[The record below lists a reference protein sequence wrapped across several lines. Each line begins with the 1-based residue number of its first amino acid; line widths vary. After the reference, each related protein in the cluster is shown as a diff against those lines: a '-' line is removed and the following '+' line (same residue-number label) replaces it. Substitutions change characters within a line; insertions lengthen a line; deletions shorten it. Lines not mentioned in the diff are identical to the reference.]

1 MAKRHIDDGP
11 VALTDANRL
20 YLYKLLGE
28 ALGIG
33 RQTFLPRALEALATE
48 GITPE
53 NLGHPDAQAL
63 FSTLSDFC
71 QLTAFKG
78 GRFYVTITRRED
90 WDQALAA
97 TEAPRQGS
105 AGKGGK
111 PWKRKKGAL
120 KPSRPKTRQVEAKK
134 EPEPE
139 VGPEQPKDTAEV
151 NAPEVEDTAE
161 AQAEKAE
168 PVAAETGE
176 EARAEG
182 QPAAPSDTGEADQTP
197 RPARAAEP
205 AKPEAQLEPS
215 SPAPASSGIPSILEQ
230 IAAQTRA
237 PQAASEPEANSA
249 ATEPVATHTAAPVP
263 PSSPAPAPQDVAAL
277 QPVAIP
283 TPAGSTPATA
293 AAPAPK
299 PIATPTATSVA
310 PVAAPKAV
318 TSSPHADLPRSF
330 SDDVSIKPAL
340 LGLLT
345 SILPFDADL
354 MAVLDED
361 WRVARATG
369 MTTGSRNLVT
379 FPLRY
384 LQEDGSEPVRVTIR
398 RTARP
403 GDARRW
409 HLTLVDGDDG
419 TGQAHE
425 AAGIEGLPEAE
436 GGYWRDLS
444 PRPAAGTERA
454 DPIRDLA
461 QLMEIGTWDQALGT
475 LAKAAAP
482 ERWNYPGEGVGK
494 ARRYGILREYLS
506 ATLARVRAQGRL
518 ATSADGSLA
527 AFDTGLMTPMD
538 EELYAILSPTGTD
551 IPWHLDGFATAG
563 AGELGSRLVASLS
576 ELPARA
582 TYLASVD
589 DVALRDGALTVADYR
604 SLLGDGLA
612 RLPQGFLS
620 AQLDGTDAA
629 RELDGLSRA
638 TTPQGCRDALRR
650 LSRTITGEPGRFRRI
665 CRAIDDAI
673 DLAQRRARQSYRLV
687 APAFDAARDR
697 MVLLLPLALV
707 DDARTD
713 CALVLELMPSGAYQA
728 ACVTTLAR
736 AFAAARVVS
745 REMPGWLSPEDVLA

>member
-33 RQTFLPRALEALATE
+33 RQTFLPRALEALAAE

-105 AGKGGK
+105 AAKGGK

-120 KPSRPKTRQVEAKK
+120 KPSRPKTRQVETKK
-134 EPEPE
+134 EPDPE
-139 VGPEQPKDTAEV
+139 VGPKQPKDTAEV

-230 IAAQTRA
+230 IAA
-237 PQAASEPEANSA
+237 
-249 ATEPVATHTAAPVP
+249 
-263 PSSPAPAPQDVAAL
+263 
-277 QPVAIP
+277 
-283 TPAGSTPATA
+283 
-293 AAPAPK
+293 
-299 PIATPTATSVA
+299 TSVA

-369 MTTGSRNLVT
+369 TTAGSRNLVT

-436 GGYWRDLS
+436 GGYWCDLS
-444 PRPAAGTERA
+444 PRPAAGTERP

-461 QLMEIGTWDQALGT
+461 QLMEIGTWNQALGT
-475 LAKAAAP
+475 LATAAAP

-494 ARRYGILREYLS
+494 ASRYGILREYLS
-506 ATLARVRAQGRL
+506 ATLARARAEGRL

-538 EELYAILSPTGTD
+538 EELYAVLSPTGTD

-629 RELDGLSRA
+629 HELDGLSRA
-638 TTPQGCRDALRR
+638 TTPQGRRDALRR
-650 LSRTITGEPGRFRRI
+650 LSRAITGEPGRYRRI

-687 APAFDAARDR
+687 APAYDAARDR

-728 ACVTTLAR
+728 ARVTTLAH
-736 AFAAARVVS
+736 AYAAARVVS
-745 REMPGWLSPEDVLA
+745 KEMPGWLSPEDVLA

>member
-33 RQTFLPRALEALATE
+33 RQTFLPRALEALAAE

-78 GRFYVTITRRED
+78 GRFYVTVTRRED
-90 WDQALAA
+90 WDQVLAVA
-97 TEAPRQGS
+97 EAPRQGG

-120 KPSRPKTRQVEAKK
+120 KPSRPKTRQVETER

-139 VGPEQPKDTAEV
+139 VGPEQPKDTADV
-151 NAPEVEDTAE
+151 NALEVGGAAE
-161 AQAEKAE
+161 AQTEKAE

-176 EARAEG
+176 EAQAEG
-182 QPAAPSDTGEADQTP
+182 QTAAPSDAGEADQTSE
-197 RPARAAEP
+197 PAQAAEP
-205 AKPEAQLEPS
+205 AKPEAQPEPS

-230 IAAQTRA
+230 IA
-237 PQAASEPEANSA
+237 
-249 ATEPVATHTAAPVP
+249 
-263 PSSPAPAPQDVAAL
+263 
-277 QPVAIP
+277 
-283 TPAGSTPATA
+283 
-293 AAPAPK
+293 
-299 PIATPTATSVA
+299 ATSVA

-369 MTTGSRNLVT
+369 TTAGSRNLVT

-436 GGYWRDLS
+436 GGYWCDLS
-444 PRPAAGTERA
+444 PRPAAGTERP

-475 LAKAAAP
+475 LATAAAP

-494 ARRYGILREYLS
+494 ASRYGILREYLS
-506 ATLARVRAQGRL
+506 ATLARARAEGRL

-538 EELYAILSPTGTD
+538 EELYAVLSPTGTD

-638 TTPQGCRDALRR
+638 TTPQGRRDALRR
-650 LSRTITGEPGRFRRI
+650 LSHAITGEPGRYRRI

-687 APAFDAARDR
+687 APAYDAARDR

>member
-11 VALTDANRL
+11 VALTNANRL

-33 RQTFLPRALEALATE
+33 RQTFLPRALEALAAE

-63 FSTLSDFC
+63 FSALSDFC

-78 GRFYVTITRRED
+78 GRFYVTVTRRED
-90 WDQALAA
+90 WDQVLAVA
-97 TEAPRQGS
+97 EAPRQGG

-120 KPSRPKTRQVEAKK
+120 KPSRPKTRQVETER

-139 VGPEQPKDTAEV
+139 VGPEQPKDTADV
-151 NAPEVEDTAE
+151 NALEVGGAAE
-161 AQAEKAE
+161 AQTEKAE

-182 QPAAPSDTGEADQTP
+182 QTAAPSDAGDTDQTP
-197 RPARAAEP
+197 RPARAAEH

-230 IAAQTRA
+230 IA
-237 PQAASEPEANSA
+237 
-249 ATEPVATHTAAPVP
+249 
-263 PSSPAPAPQDVAAL
+263 
-277 QPVAIP
+277 
-283 TPAGSTPATA
+283 
-293 AAPAPK
+293 
-299 PIATPTATSVA
+299 ATSVA

-369 MTTGSRNLVT
+369 TTAGSRNLVT

-436 GGYWRDLS
+436 GGYWCDLS
-444 PRPAAGTERA
+444 PRPAAGTERP

-475 LAKAAAP
+475 LATAAAP

-494 ARRYGILREYLS
+494 ASRYGILREYLS
-506 ATLARVRAQGRL
+506 ATLARVRAEDRL
-518 ATSADGSLA
+518 ATSADTSLA

-538 EELYAILSPTGTD
+538 EELYAVLSPTGTD

-629 RELDGLSRA
+629 HELDGLSRA
-638 TTPQGCRDALRR
+638 TTPQGRRDALRR
-650 LSRTITGEPGRFRRI
+650 LSHAITGEPGRYRRI

-687 APAFDAARDR
+687 APAYDAARDR

-728 ACVTTLAR
+728 ARVTTLAH
-736 AFAAARVVS
+736 AYAAARVVS

>member
-33 RQTFLPRALEALATE
+33 RQTFLPRALEALAAE

-78 GRFYVTITRRED
+78 GRFYVTVTRRED

-97 TEAPRQGS
+97 TEALRQGS

-230 IAAQTRA
+230 IAA
-237 PQAASEPEANSA
+237 
-249 ATEPVATHTAAPVP
+249 
-263 PSSPAPAPQDVAAL
+263 
-277 QPVAIP
+277 
-283 TPAGSTPATA
+283 
-293 AAPAPK
+293 
-299 PIATPTATSVA
+299 TSVA

-369 MTTGSRNLVT
+369 TTAGSRNLVT

-444 PRPAAGTERA
+444 PRPAAGTERP

-461 QLMEIGTWDQALGT
+461 QLMEIGTWNQALGT
-475 LAKAAAP
+475 LATAAAP

-494 ARRYGILREYLS
+494 ASRYGILREYLS
-506 ATLARVRAQGRL
+506 ATLARARAEGRL

-538 EELYAILSPTGTD
+538 EELYAVLSPTGTD

-629 RELDGLSRA
+629 HELDGLSRA
-638 TTPQGCRDALRR
+638 TTPQGRRDALRR
-650 LSRTITGEPGRFRRI
+650 LSRAITGEPGRYRRI

-687 APAFDAARDR
+687 APAYDAARDR

-728 ACVTTLAR
+728 ARVTTLAH
-736 AFAAARVVS
+736 AYAAARVVS

>member
-33 RQTFLPRALEALATE
+33 RQTFLPRALEALAAE

-139 VGPEQPKDTAEV
+139 VGPKQPKDTAEV

-182 QPAAPSDTGEADQTP
+182 QPAAPSDTGDTDQTP

-299 PIATPTATSVA
+299 PIATPAATSVA

-369 MTTGSRNLVT
+369 TTAGSRNLVT

-444 PRPAAGTERA
+444 PRPAAGTERP

-475 LAKAAAP
+475 LATAAAP

-518 ATSADGSLA
+518 ATSADTSLA

>member
-33 RQTFLPRALEALATE
+33 RQTFLPRALEALAAE

-78 GRFYVTITRRED
+78 GRFYVTVTRRED
-90 WDQALAA
+90 WDQVLAVA
-97 TEAPRQGS
+97 EAPRQGG

-120 KPSRPKTRQVEAKK
+120 KPSRPKTRQVETER

-139 VGPEQPKDTAEV
+139 VGPEQPKDTADV
-151 NAPEVEDTAE
+151 NALEVGGAAE
-161 AQAEKAE
+161 AQTEKAE

-182 QPAAPSDTGEADQTP
+182 QPAAPSDAGEADQTSE
-197 RPARAAEP
+197 PAQAAEP
-205 AKPEAQLEPS
+205 AKPEAQPEPS

-230 IAAQTRA
+230 IA
-237 PQAASEPEANSA
+237 
-249 ATEPVATHTAAPVP
+249 
-263 PSSPAPAPQDVAAL
+263 
-277 QPVAIP
+277 
-283 TPAGSTPATA
+283 
-293 AAPAPK
+293 
-299 PIATPTATSVA
+299 ATSVA

-369 MTTGSRNLVT
+369 TTAGSRNLVT

-436 GGYWRDLS
+436 GGYWCDLS
-444 PRPAAGTERA
+444 PRPAAGTERP

-461 QLMEIGTWDQALGT
+461 QLMEIGTWNQALGT
-475 LAKAAAP
+475 LATAAAP

-494 ARRYGILREYLS
+494 ASRYGILREYLS
-506 ATLARVRAQGRL
+506 ATLARARAEGRL

-538 EELYAILSPTGTD
+538 EELYAVLSPTGTD

-629 RELDGLSRA
+629 HELDGLSRA
-638 TTPQGCRDALRR
+638 TTPQGRRDALRR
-650 LSRTITGEPGRFRRI
+650 LSRAITGEPGRYRRI

-687 APAFDAARDR
+687 APAYDAARDR

-728 ACVTTLAR
+728 ARVTTLAH
-736 AFAAARVVS
+736 AYAAARVVS

>member
-33 RQTFLPRALEALATE
+33 RQTFLPRALEALAAE

-78 GRFYVTITRRED
+78 GRFYVTVTRRED
-90 WDQALAA
+90 WDQVLAVA
-97 TEAPRQGS
+97 EAPRQGG

-111 PWKRKKGAL
+111 PWKRKKGTL
-120 KPSRPKTRQVEAKK
+120 KPSRPKTRQVETER

-139 VGPEQPKDTAEV
+139 VGPEQPKDTADV
-151 NAPEVEDTAE
+151 NALEVGGAAE
-161 AQAEKAE
+161 AQTEKAE

-176 EARAEG
+176 EAQAEG
-182 QPAAPSDTGEADQTP
+182 QTAAPSDAGEADQTSE
-197 RPARAAEP
+197 PAQAAEP
-205 AKPEAQLEPS
+205 AKPEAQPEPS

-230 IAAQTRA
+230 IA
-237 PQAASEPEANSA
+237 
-249 ATEPVATHTAAPVP
+249 
-263 PSSPAPAPQDVAAL
+263 
-277 QPVAIP
+277 
-283 TPAGSTPATA
+283 
-293 AAPAPK
+293 
-299 PIATPTATSVA
+299 ATSVA

-369 MTTGSRNLVT
+369 TTAGSRNLVT

-436 GGYWRDLS
+436 GGYWCDLS
-444 PRPAAGTERA
+444 PRPAAGTERP

-461 QLMEIGTWDQALGT
+461 QLMEIGTWNQALGT
-475 LAKAAAP
+475 LATAAAP

-494 ARRYGILREYLS
+494 ASRYGILREYLS
-506 ATLARVRAQGRL
+506 ATLARARAEGRL

-538 EELYAILSPTGTD
+538 EELYAVLSPTGTD

-629 RELDGLSRA
+629 HELDGLSRA
-638 TTPQGCRDALRR
+638 TTPQGRRDALRR
-650 LSRTITGEPGRFRRI
+650 LSRAITGEPGRYRRI

-687 APAFDAARDR
+687 APAYDAARDR

-728 ACVTTLAR
+728 ARVTTLAH
-736 AFAAARVVS
+736 AYAAARVVS

>member
-33 RQTFLPRALEALATE
+33 RQTFLPRALEALAAE

-139 VGPEQPKDTAEV
+139 VGPKQPKDTAEV

-182 QPAAPSDTGEADQTP
+182 QPAAPSDAGEADQTSE
-197 RPARAAEP
+197 PAQA
-205 AKPEAQLEPS
+205 AKPEAQPEPS

-230 IAAQTRA
+230 IA
-237 PQAASEPEANSA
+237 
-249 ATEPVATHTAAPVP
+249 
-263 PSSPAPAPQDVAAL
+263 
-277 QPVAIP
+277 
-283 TPAGSTPATA
+283 
-293 AAPAPK
+293 
-299 PIATPTATSVA
+299 ATSVA

-369 MTTGSRNLVT
+369 TTAGSRNLVT

-436 GGYWRDLS
+436 GGYWCDLS
-444 PRPAAGTERA
+444 PRPAAGTERP

-461 QLMEIGTWDQALGT
+461 QLMEIGTWNQALGT
-475 LAKAAAP
+475 LATAAAP

-494 ARRYGILREYLS
+494 ASRYGILREYLS
-506 ATLARVRAQGRL
+506 ATLARARAEGRL

-538 EELYAILSPTGTD
+538 EELYAVLSPTGTD

-629 RELDGLSRA
+629 HELDGLSRA
-638 TTPQGCRDALRR
+638 TTPQGRRDALRR
-650 LSRTITGEPGRFRRI
+650 LSRAITGEPGRYRRI

-687 APAFDAARDR
+687 APAYDAARDR

-728 ACVTTLAR
+728 ARVTTLAH
-736 AFAAARVVS
+736 AYAAARVVS

>member
-11 VALTDANRL
+11 VALTNANRL

-33 RQTFLPRALEALATE
+33 RQTFLPRALEALAAE

-120 KPSRPKTRQVEAKK
+120 KPSRPKTRQVETER

-139 VGPEQPKDTAEV
+139 VGPEQPKDTADV
-151 NAPEVEDTAE
+151 NALEVGGAAE
-161 AQAEKAE
+161 AQTEKAE

-182 QPAAPSDTGEADQTP
+182 QTAAPSDAGDTDQTP
-197 RPARAAEP
+197 EPAQA
-205 AKPEAQLEPS
+205 AKPEAQPEPS

-230 IAAQTRA
+230 IAAQTRV

-249 ATEPVATHTAAPVP
+249 ATEPVVTHTGAPVP
-263 PSSPAPAPQDVAAL
+263 PPSPSPAPEPRDVAAL
-277 QPVAIP
+277 QPVA
-283 TPAGSTPATA
+283 TPAPAASTPATA

-299 PIATPTATSVA
+299 PIASPGAAAVA
-310 PVAAPKAV
+310 PVTAPKAV
-318 TSSPHADLPRSF
+318 TSSPHVDLPRSF

-369 MTTGSRNLVT
+369 TTAGSRNLVT

-436 GGYWRDLS
+436 GGYWCDLS
-444 PRPAAGTERA
+444 PRPAAGTERP

-475 LAKAAAP
+475 LATAAAP

-494 ARRYGILREYLS
+494 ASRYGILREYLS
-506 ATLARVRAQGRL
+506 ATLARVRAEDRL
-518 ATSADGSLA
+518 ATSADTSLA

-538 EELYAILSPTGTD
+538 EELYAVLSPTGTD

-629 RELDGLSRA
+629 HELDGLSRA
-638 TTPQGCRDALRR
+638 TTPQGRRDALRR
-650 LSRTITGEPGRFRRI
+650 LSRAITGEPGRYRRI

-687 APAFDAARDR
+687 APAYDAARDR

-728 ACVTTLAR
+728 ARVTTLAH
-736 AFAAARVVS
+736 AYAAARVVS
-745 REMPGWLSPEDVLA
+745 GEMPGWLSPEDVLA

>member
-33 RQTFLPRALEALATE
+33 RQTFLPRALEALAAE

-120 KPSRPKTRQVEAKK
+120 KPSRPKTRQVETKK
-134 EPEPE
+134 EPDPE
-139 VGPEQPKDTAEV
+139 VGPKQPKDTAEV

-182 QPAAPSDTGEADQTP
+182 QPAAPSDAGEADQTSE
-197 RPARAAEP
+197 PAQAAEP

-230 IAAQTRA
+230 IA
-237 PQAASEPEANSA
+237 
-249 ATEPVATHTAAPVP
+249 
-263 PSSPAPAPQDVAAL
+263 
-277 QPVAIP
+277 
-283 TPAGSTPATA
+283 
-293 AAPAPK
+293 
-299 PIATPTATSVA
+299 ATSVA

-369 MTTGSRNLVT
+369 TTAGSRNLVT

-475 LAKAAAP
+475 LATAAAP

-494 ARRYGILREYLS
+494 ASRYGILREYLS
-506 ATLARVRAQGRL
+506 ATLARVRAEDRL
-518 ATSADGSLA
+518 ATSADTSLA

-538 EELYAILSPTGTD
+538 EELYAVLSPTGTD

-629 RELDGLSRA
+629 HELDGLSRA
-638 TTPQGCRDALRR
+638 TTPQGRRDALRR
-650 LSRTITGEPGRFRRI
+650 LSRAITGEPGRYRRI

-687 APAFDAARDR
+687 APAYDAARDR

-728 ACVTTLAR
+728 ARVTTLAH
-736 AFAAARVVS
+736 AYAAARVVS

>member
-33 RQTFLPRALEALATE
+33 RQTFLPRALEALAAE

-78 GRFYVTITRRED
+78 GRFYVTVTRRED

-134 EPEPE
+134 EPDPE
-139 VGPEQPKDTAEV
+139 VGPKQPKDTAEV

-182 QPAAPSDTGEADQTP
+182 QPAAPSDAGEADQTSE
-197 RPARAAEP
+197 PAQAAEP
-205 AKPEAQLEPS
+205 AKPEAQPEPS

-230 IAAQTRA
+230 IA
-237 PQAASEPEANSA
+237 
-249 ATEPVATHTAAPVP
+249 
-263 PSSPAPAPQDVAAL
+263 
-277 QPVAIP
+277 
-283 TPAGSTPATA
+283 
-293 AAPAPK
+293 
-299 PIATPTATSVA
+299 ATSVA

-369 MTTGSRNLVT
+369 TTAGSRNLVT

-436 GGYWRDLS
+436 GGYWCDLS
-444 PRPAAGTERA
+444 PRPAAGTERP

-461 QLMEIGTWDQALGT
+461 QLMEIGTWNQALGA
-475 LAKAAAP
+475 LATAAAP

-494 ARRYGILREYLS
+494 ASRYGILREYLS
-506 ATLARVRAQGRL
+506 ATLARARAEGRL

-538 EELYAILSPTGTD
+538 EELYAVLSPTGTD

-629 RELDGLSRA
+629 HELDGLSRA
-638 TTPQGCRDALRR
+638 TTPQGRRDALRR
-650 LSRTITGEPGRFRRI
+650 LSRAITGEPGRYRRI

-687 APAFDAARDR
+687 APAYDAARDR

-728 ACVTTLAR
+728 ARVTTLAH
-736 AFAAARVVS
+736 AYAAARVVS

>member
-33 RQTFLPRALEALATE
+33 RQTFLPRALEALAAE

-139 VGPEQPKDTAEV
+139 VGPKQPKDTAEV

-299 PIATPTATSVA
+299 PIATPAATSVT

-369 MTTGSRNLVT
+369 TTAGSRNLVT

-444 PRPAAGTERA
+444 PRPAAGTERP

-475 LAKAAAP
+475 LATAAAP

>member
-33 RQTFLPRALEALATE
+33 RQTFLPRALEALAAE

-78 GRFYVTITRRED
+78 GRFYVTVTRRED
-90 WDQALAA
+90 WDQVLAA

-139 VGPEQPKDTAEV
+139 VGPEQPKDTADV
-151 NAPEVEDTAE
+151 NALEVGGAAE
-161 AQAEKAE
+161 AQTEKAE

-182 QPAAPSDTGEADQTP
+182 QPAAPSDAGEADQTSE
-197 RPARAAEP
+197 PAQA
-205 AKPEAQLEPS
+205 AKPEAQPEPS

-230 IAAQTRA
+230 IA
-237 PQAASEPEANSA
+237 
-249 ATEPVATHTAAPVP
+249 
-263 PSSPAPAPQDVAAL
+263 
-277 QPVAIP
+277 
-283 TPAGSTPATA
+283 
-293 AAPAPK
+293 
-299 PIATPTATSVA
+299 ATSVA

-369 MTTGSRNLVT
+369 TTAGSRNLVT

-475 LAKAAAP
+475 LATAAAP

-494 ARRYGILREYLS
+494 ASRYGILREYLS
-506 ATLARVRAQGRL
+506 ATLARIRAQGRL

-551 IPWHLDGFATAG
+551 IPWHLEGFATAG

-589 DVALRDGALTVADYR
+589 DMALRDGALTVADYR

-620 AQLDGTDAA
+620 AQLDGTDAV

>member
-33 RQTFLPRALEALATE
+33 RQTFLPRALEALAAE

-78 GRFYVTITRRED
+78 GRFYVTVTRRED
-90 WDQALAA
+90 WDQVLAVA
-97 TEAPRQGS
+97 EAPRQGG

-120 KPSRPKTRQVEAKK
+120 KPSRPKTRQVETER

-139 VGPEQPKDTAEV
+139 VGPEQPKDTADV
-151 NAPEVEDTAE
+151 NALEVGGAAE
-161 AQAEKAE
+161 AQTEKAE

-182 QPAAPSDTGEADQTP
+182 QPAAPSDAGEADQTSE
-197 RPARAAEP
+197 PAQA
-205 AKPEAQLEPS
+205 AKPEAQPEPS

-230 IAAQTRA
+230 IA
-237 PQAASEPEANSA
+237 
-249 ATEPVATHTAAPVP
+249 
-263 PSSPAPAPQDVAAL
+263 
-277 QPVAIP
+277 
-283 TPAGSTPATA
+283 
-293 AAPAPK
+293 
-299 PIATPTATSVA
+299 ATSVA

-369 MTTGSRNLVT
+369 TTAGSRNLVT

-436 GGYWRDLS
+436 GGYWCDLS
-444 PRPAAGTERA
+444 PRPAAGTERP

-461 QLMEIGTWDQALGT
+461 QLMEIGTWNQALGT
-475 LAKAAAP
+475 LATAAAP

-494 ARRYGILREYLS
+494 ASRYGILREYLS
-506 ATLARVRAQGRL
+506 ATLARARAEGRL

-538 EELYAILSPTGTD
+538 EELYAVLSPTGTD

-629 RELDGLSRA
+629 HELDGLSRA
-638 TTPQGCRDALRR
+638 TTPQGRRDALRR
-650 LSRTITGEPGRFRRI
+650 LSRAITGEPGRYRRI

-687 APAFDAARDR
+687 APAYDAARDR

-728 ACVTTLAR
+728 ARVTTLAH
-736 AFAAARVVS
+736 AYAAARVVS

>member
-33 RQTFLPRALEALATE
+33 RQTFLPRALEALAAE

-78 GRFYVTITRRED
+78 GRFYVTVTRRED
-90 WDQALAA
+90 WDQVLAA

-120 KPSRPKTRQVEAKK
+120 KPSRPKTRQVETER

-139 VGPEQPKDTAEV
+139 VGPEQPKDTADV
-151 NAPEVEDTAE
+151 NALEVGGAAE
-161 AQAEKAE
+161 AQTEKAE

-182 QPAAPSDTGEADQTP
+182 QPAAPSDAGEADQTSE
-197 RPARAAEP
+197 PAQA
-205 AKPEAQLEPS
+205 AKPEAQPEPS

-230 IAAQTRA
+230 IA
-237 PQAASEPEANSA
+237 
-249 ATEPVATHTAAPVP
+249 
-263 PSSPAPAPQDVAAL
+263 
-277 QPVAIP
+277 
-283 TPAGSTPATA
+283 
-293 AAPAPK
+293 
-299 PIATPTATSVA
+299 ATSVA

-475 LAKAAAP
+475 LATAAAP

-563 AGELGSRLVASLS
+563 AGELGSRLMASLS

>member
-33 RQTFLPRALEALATE
+33 RQTFLPRALEALAAE

-78 GRFYVTITRRED
+78 GRFYVTVTRRED
-90 WDQALAA
+90 WDQVLAVA
-97 TEAPRQGS
+97 EAPRQGG

-120 KPSRPKTRQVEAKK
+120 KPSRPKTRQVETER

-139 VGPEQPKDTAEV
+139 VGPEQPKDTADV
-151 NAPEVEDTAE
+151 NALEVGGAAE
-161 AQAEKAE
+161 AQTEKAE

-176 EARAEG
+176 EAQAEG
-182 QPAAPSDTGEADQTP
+182 QTAAPSDAGEADQTSE
-197 RPARAAEP
+197 PAQAAEP
-205 AKPEAQLEPS
+205 AKPEAQPEPS

-230 IAAQTRA
+230 IA
-237 PQAASEPEANSA
+237 
-249 ATEPVATHTAAPVP
+249 
-263 PSSPAPAPQDVAAL
+263 
-277 QPVAIP
+277 
-283 TPAGSTPATA
+283 
-293 AAPAPK
+293 
-299 PIATPTATSVA
+299 ATSVA

-369 MTTGSRNLVT
+369 TTAGSRNLVT

-436 GGYWRDLS
+436 GGYWCDLS
-444 PRPAAGTERA
+444 PRPAAGTERP

-461 QLMEIGTWDQALGT
+461 QLMEIGTWNQALGT
-475 LAKAAAP
+475 LATAAAP

-494 ARRYGILREYLS
+494 ASRYGILREYLS
-506 ATLARVRAQGRL
+506 ATLARARAEGRL

-538 EELYAILSPTGTD
+538 EELYAVLSPTGTD

-589 DVALRDGALTVADYR
+589 DVALRDGALSVADYR

-629 RELDGLSRA
+629 HELDGLSRA
-638 TTPQGCRDALRR
+638 TTPQGRRDALRR
-650 LSRTITGEPGRFRRI
+650 LSHAITGEPGRYRRI

-687 APAFDAARDR
+687 APAYDAARDR

-728 ACVTTLAR
+728 ARVTTLAH
-736 AFAAARVVS
+736 AYAAARVVS

>member
-33 RQTFLPRALEALATE
+33 RQTFLPRALEALAAE

-78 GRFYVTITRRED
+78 GRFYVTVTRRED
-90 WDQALAA
+90 WDQVLAA

-139 VGPEQPKDTAEV
+139 VGPEQPKDTADV
-151 NAPEVEDTAE
+151 NALEVGGAAE
-161 AQAEKAE
+161 AQTEKAE

-182 QPAAPSDTGEADQTP
+182 QPAAPSDAGEADQTSE
-197 RPARAAEP
+197 PAQA
-205 AKPEAQLEPS
+205 AKPEAQPEPS

-230 IAAQTRA
+230 IA
-237 PQAASEPEANSA
+237 
-249 ATEPVATHTAAPVP
+249 
-263 PSSPAPAPQDVAAL
+263 
-277 QPVAIP
+277 
-283 TPAGSTPATA
+283 
-293 AAPAPK
+293 
-299 PIATPTATSVA
+299 ATSVA

-369 MTTGSRNLVT
+369 TTAGSRNLVT

-436 GGYWRDLS
+436 GGYWCDLS
-444 PRPAAGTERA
+444 PRPAAGTERP

-461 QLMEIGTWDQALGT
+461 QLMEVGTWNQALGT
-475 LAKAAAP
+475 LATAAAP

-494 ARRYGILREYLS
+494 ASRYGILREYLS
-506 ATLARVRAQGRL
+506 ATLARARAEGRL

-538 EELYAILSPTGTD
+538 EELYAVLSPTGTD

-629 RELDGLSRA
+629 HELDGLSRA
-638 TTPQGCRDALRR
+638 TTPQGRRDALRR
-650 LSRTITGEPGRFRRI
+650 LSRAITGEPGRYRRI

-687 APAFDAARDR
+687 APAYDAARDR

-728 ACVTTLAR
+728 ARVTTLAH
-736 AFAAARVVS
+736 AYAAARVVS

>member
-11 VALTDANRL
+11 VALTNANRL

-33 RQTFLPRALEALATE
+33 RQTFLPRALEALAAE

-63 FSTLSDFC
+63 FSALSDFC

-78 GRFYVTITRRED
+78 GRFYVTVTRRED
-90 WDQALAA
+90 WDQVLAVA
-97 TEAPRQGS
+97 EAPRQGG

-120 KPSRPKTRQVEAKK
+120 KPSRPKTRQVETER

-139 VGPEQPKDTAEV
+139 VGPEQPKDTADVNTLEV
-151 NAPEVEDTAE
+151 GGAAE
-161 AQAEKAE
+161 AQTEKAE

-182 QPAAPSDTGEADQTP
+182 QTAAPSDAGEADQTSE
-197 RPARAAEP
+197 PAQAAEP
-205 AKPEAQLEPS
+205 AKPEAQPEPS

-230 IAAQTRA
+230 IA
-237 PQAASEPEANSA
+237 
-249 ATEPVATHTAAPVP
+249 
-263 PSSPAPAPQDVAAL
+263 
-277 QPVAIP
+277 
-283 TPAGSTPATA
+283 
-293 AAPAPK
+293 
-299 PIATPTATSVA
+299 ATSVA

-369 MTTGSRNLVT
+369 TTAGSRNLVT

-384 LQEDGSEPVRVTIR
+384 LQEDGSEPVRITIR

-475 LAKAAAP
+475 LATAAAP

-538 EELYAILSPTGTD
+538 EELYTVLSPTGTD
-551 IPWHLDGFATAG
+551 IPRHLDGFATAG

-629 RELDGLSRA
+629 HELDGLSRA
-638 TTPQGCRDALRR
+638 TTPQGRRDALRR
-650 LSRTITGEPGRFRRI
+650 LSRAITGEPGRYRRI

-673 DLAQRRARQSYRLV
+673 DLAQCRARQSYRLV
-687 APAFDAARDR
+687 APAYDAARDR

>member
-33 RQTFLPRALEALATE
+33 RQTFLPRALEALAAE

-63 FSTLSDFC
+63 FSALSDFC

-78 GRFYVTITRRED
+78 GRFYVTVTRRED
-90 WDQALAA
+90 WDQVLAVA
-97 TEAPRQGS
+97 EAPRQGG

-120 KPSRPKTRQVEAKK
+120 KPSRPKTRQVETER

-139 VGPEQPKDTAEV
+139 VGPEQPKDTADV
-151 NAPEVEDTAE
+151 NALEVGGAAE
-161 AQAEKAE
+161 AQTEKAE

-182 QPAAPSDTGEADQTP
+182 QPAAPSDAGEADQTSE
-197 RPARAAEP
+197 PAQAAEP
-205 AKPEAQLEPS
+205 AKPEAQPEPS

-230 IAAQTRA
+230 IAA
-237 PQAASEPEANSA
+237 
-249 ATEPVATHTAAPVP
+249 
-263 PSSPAPAPQDVAAL
+263 
-277 QPVAIP
+277 
-283 TPAGSTPATA
+283 
-293 AAPAPK
+293 
-299 PIATPTATSVA
+299 TSVA
-310 PVAAPKAV
+310 PVTAPKAV
-318 TSSPHADLPRSF
+318 TSSPHVDLPRSF

-369 MTTGSRNLVT
+369 TTAGSRNLVT

-436 GGYWRDLS
+436 GGYWCDLS
-444 PRPAAGTERA
+444 PRPAAGTERP

-461 QLMEIGTWDQALGT
+461 QLMEIGTWNQALGT
-475 LAKAAAP
+475 LATATAP

-494 ARRYGILREYLS
+494 ASRYGILREYLS
-506 ATLARVRAQGRL
+506 ATLARVRAEDRL
-518 ATSADGSLA
+518 ATSADTSLA

-538 EELYAILSPTGTD
+538 EELYAVLSPTGTD

-629 RELDGLSRA
+629 HELDGLSRA
-638 TTPQGCRDALRR
+638 TTPQGRRDALRR
-650 LSRTITGEPGRFRRI
+650 LSRAITGEPGRYRRI

-687 APAFDAARDR
+687 APAYDAARDR

-728 ACVTTLAR
+728 ARVTTLAH
-736 AFAAARVVS
+736 AYAAARVVS

>member
-33 RQTFLPRALEALATE
+33 RQTFLPRALEALAAE

-78 GRFYVTITRRED
+78 GRFYVTVTRRED
-90 WDQALAA
+90 WDQVLAA

-139 VGPEQPKDTAEV
+139 VGPEQPKDTADV
-151 NAPEVEDTAE
+151 NALEVGGAAE
-161 AQAEKAE
+161 AQTEKAE

-182 QPAAPSDTGEADQTP
+182 QPAAPSDAGEADQTSE
-197 RPARAAEP
+197 PAQA
-205 AKPEAQLEPS
+205 AKPEAQPEPS

-230 IAAQTRA
+230 IAA
-237 PQAASEPEANSA
+237 
-249 ATEPVATHTAAPVP
+249 
-263 PSSPAPAPQDVAAL
+263 
-277 QPVAIP
+277 
-283 TPAGSTPATA
+283 
-293 AAPAPK
+293 
-299 PIATPTATSVA
+299 TSVA

-318 TSSPHADLPRSF
+318 TSSPHVDLPRSF

-369 MTTGSRNLVT
+369 TTAGSRNLVT

-436 GGYWRDLS
+436 GGYWCDLS
-444 PRPAAGTERA
+444 PRPAAGTERP

-461 QLMEIGTWDQALGT
+461 QLMEIGTWNQALGT
-475 LAKAAAP
+475 LATATAP

-494 ARRYGILREYLS
+494 ASRYGILREYLS
-506 ATLARVRAQGRL
+506 ATLARVRAEDRL
-518 ATSADGSLA
+518 ATSADTSLA

-538 EELYAILSPTGTD
+538 EELYAVLSPTGTD

-629 RELDGLSRA
+629 HELDGLSRA
-638 TTPQGCRDALRR
+638 TTPQGRRDALRR
-650 LSRTITGEPGRFRRI
+650 LSRAITGEPGRYRRI

-687 APAFDAARDR
+687 APAYDAARDR

-728 ACVTTLAR
+728 ARVTTLAH
-736 AFAAARVVS
+736 AYAAARVVS

>member
-33 RQTFLPRALEALATE
+33 RQTFLPRALEALAAE

-120 KPSRPKTRQVEAKK
+120 KPSRPKTRQVETER

-139 VGPEQPKDTAEV
+139 VGPEQPKDTADV
-151 NAPEVEDTAE
+151 NALEVGGAAE
-161 AQAEKAE
+161 AQTEKAE

-182 QPAAPSDTGEADQTP
+182 QTAAPSDAGNTDQTP
-197 RPARAAEP
+197 EPAQA
-205 AKPEAQLEPS
+205 AKPEAQPEPS

-230 IAAQTRA
+230 IA
-237 PQAASEPEANSA
+237 
-249 ATEPVATHTAAPVP
+249 
-263 PSSPAPAPQDVAAL
+263 
-277 QPVAIP
+277 
-283 TPAGSTPATA
+283 
-293 AAPAPK
+293 
-299 PIATPTATSVA
+299 ATSVA

-369 MTTGSRNLVT
+369 TTAGSRNLVT

-436 GGYWRDLS
+436 GGYWCDLS
-444 PRPAAGTERA
+444 PRPAAGTERP

-461 QLMEIGTWDQALGT
+461 QLMEIGTWNQALGT
-475 LAKAAAP
+475 LATAAAP

-494 ARRYGILREYLS
+494 ASRYGILREYLS
-506 ATLARVRAQGRL
+506 ATLARARAEGRL

-538 EELYAILSPTGTD
+538 EELYAVLSPTGTD

-589 DVALRDGALTVADYR
+589 DVALRDGALSVADYR

-620 AQLDGTDAA
+620 AQIDGTDAA
-629 RELDGLSRA
+629 HELDGLSRA
-638 TTPQGCRDALRR
+638 TTPQGRRDALRR
-650 LSRTITGEPGRFRRI
+650 LSHAITGEPGRYRRI

-687 APAFDAARDR
+687 APAYDAARDR

-728 ACVTTLAR
+728 ARVTTLAH
-736 AFAAARVVS
+736 AYAAARVVS

>member
-33 RQTFLPRALEALATE
+33 RQTFLPRALEALAAE

-90 WDQALAA
+90 WDQALAVA
-97 TEAPRQGS
+97 EAPRQGG

-120 KPSRPKTRQVEAKK
+120 KPSRPKTRQVETKK
-134 EPEPE
+134 EPDPE
-139 VGPEQPKDTAEV
+139 VGPKQPKDTAEV

-182 QPAAPSDTGEADQTP
+182 QPAAPSDAGEADQTSE
-197 RPARAAEP
+197 PAQAAEP
-205 AKPEAQLEPS
+205 AKPEAQPEPS

-230 IAAQTRA
+230 IA
-237 PQAASEPEANSA
+237 
-249 ATEPVATHTAAPVP
+249 
-263 PSSPAPAPQDVAAL
+263 
-277 QPVAIP
+277 
-283 TPAGSTPATA
+283 
-293 AAPAPK
+293 
-299 PIATPTATSVA
+299 ATSVA

-369 MTTGSRNLVT
+369 TTAGSRNLVT

-436 GGYWRDLS
+436 GGYWCDLS
-444 PRPAAGTERA
+444 PRPAAGTERP

-461 QLMEIGTWDQALGT
+461 QLMEIGTWNQALGT
-475 LAKAAAP
+475 LATAAAP

-494 ARRYGILREYLS
+494 ASRYGILREYLS
-506 ATLARVRAQGRL
+506 ATLARARAEGRL

-538 EELYAILSPTGTD
+538 EELYAVLSPTGTD

-629 RELDGLSRA
+629 HELDGLSRA
-638 TTPQGCRDALRR
+638 TTPQGRRDALRR
-650 LSRTITGEPGRFRRI
+650 LSRAITGEPGRYRRI

-687 APAFDAARDR
+687 APAYDAARDR

-728 ACVTTLAR
+728 ARVTTLAH
-736 AFAAARVVS
+736 AYAAARVVS

>member
-33 RQTFLPRALEALATE
+33 RQTFLPRALEALAAE

-78 GRFYVTITRRED
+78 GRFYVTVTRRED
-90 WDQALAA
+90 WDQVLAA

-139 VGPEQPKDTAEV
+139 VGPEQPKDTADV
-151 NAPEVEDTAE
+151 NALEVGGAAE
-161 AQAEKAE
+161 AQTEKAE

-182 QPAAPSDTGEADQTP
+182 QPAAPSDAGEADQTSE
-197 RPARAAEP
+197 PAQA
-205 AKPEAQLEPS
+205 AKPEAQPEPS

-230 IAAQTRA
+230 IAA
-237 PQAASEPEANSA
+237 
-249 ATEPVATHTAAPVP
+249 
-263 PSSPAPAPQDVAAL
+263 
-277 QPVAIP
+277 
-283 TPAGSTPATA
+283 
-293 AAPAPK
+293 
-299 PIATPTATSVA
+299 TSVA
-310 PVAAPKAV
+310 PVTAPKAV
-318 TSSPHADLPRSF
+318 TSSPHVDLPRSF

-369 MTTGSRNLVT
+369 TTAGSRNLVT

-384 LQEDGSEPVRVTIR
+384 LQEDGSEPVRATIR

-436 GGYWRDLS
+436 GGYWCDLS
-444 PRPAAGTERA
+444 PRPAAGTERP

-461 QLMEIGTWDQALGT
+461 QLMEIGTWNQALGT
-475 LAKAAAP
+475 LATATAP

-494 ARRYGILREYLS
+494 ASRYGILREYLS
-506 ATLARVRAQGRL
+506 ATLARVRAEDRL
-518 ATSADGSLA
+518 ATSADTSLA

-538 EELYAILSPTGTD
+538 EELYAVLSPTGTD

-629 RELDGLSRA
+629 HELDGLSRA
-638 TTPQGCRDALRR
+638 TTPQGRRDALRR
-650 LSRTITGEPGRFRRI
+650 LSRAITGEPGRYRRI

-687 APAFDAARDR
+687 APAYDAARDR

-728 ACVTTLAR
+728 ARVTTLAH
-736 AFAAARVVS
+736 AYAAARVVS

>member
-33 RQTFLPRALEALATE
+33 RQTFLPHALEALAAE

-97 TEAPRQGS
+97 TEAPHQGS

-139 VGPEQPKDTAEV
+139 VGPKQPKDTAEV

-205 AKPEAQLEPS
+205 AKPEAQPEPS

-230 IAAQTRA
+230 IA
-237 PQAASEPEANSA
+237 
-249 ATEPVATHTAAPVP
+249 
-263 PSSPAPAPQDVAAL
+263 
-277 QPVAIP
+277 
-283 TPAGSTPATA
+283 
-293 AAPAPK
+293 
-299 PIATPTATSVA
+299 ATSVA

-369 MTTGSRNLVT
+369 TTAGSRNLVT

-436 GGYWRDLS
+436 GGYWCDLT
-444 PRPAAGTERA
+444 PRPAAGTERP

-461 QLMEIGTWDQALGT
+461 QLTEIGTWDQALGT
-475 LAKAAAP
+475 LATAAAP

-494 ARRYGILREYLS
+494 ASRYGILREYLS
-506 ATLARVRAQGRL
+506 ATLARVRAGGRL
-518 ATSADGSLA
+518 ATSEDGSLA

-538 EELYAILSPTGTD
+538 EELYAVLSPTDTD

-604 SLLGDGLA
+604 SLLGDGLT

-629 RELDGLSRA
+629 HELDGLSRA
-638 TTPQGCRDALRR
+638 TTPQGRRDALRR
-650 LSRTITGEPGRFRRI
+650 LSRAITGEPGRYRRI

-687 APAFDAARDR
+687 APAYDAARDR

-728 ACVTTLAR
+728 ARVTTLAH
-736 AFAAARVVS
+736 AYAAARVVS

>member
-28 ALGIG
+28 ALGVG
-33 RQTFLPRALEALATE
+33 RQTFLPRALEALAAE

-139 VGPEQPKDTAEV
+139 VGPKQPKDTAEV
-151 NAPEVEDTAE
+151 NAPEVEDAAE

-205 AKPEAQLEPS
+205 AKPEAQPEPS

-230 IAAQTRA
+230 IA
-237 PQAASEPEANSA
+237 
-249 ATEPVATHTAAPVP
+249 
-263 PSSPAPAPQDVAAL
+263 
-277 QPVAIP
+277 
-283 TPAGSTPATA
+283 
-293 AAPAPK
+293 
-299 PIATPTATSVA
+299 ATSVA

-318 TSSPHADLPRSF
+318 TSSPHADLPCSF

-369 MTTGSRNLVT
+369 TTAGSRNLVT

-475 LAKAAAP
+475 LATAAAP

-506 ATLARVRAQGRL
+506 ATLARVRAGGRL
-518 ATSADGSLA
+518 ATSEDGSLA

-538 EELYAILSPTGTD
+538 EELYAVLSPTDTD

-728 ACVTTLAR
+728 AYVTTLAR

>member
-33 RQTFLPRALEALATE
+33 RQTFLPRALEALAAE

-120 KPSRPKTRQVEAKK
+120 KPSRPKTRQVETKK
-134 EPEPE
+134 EPDPE
-139 VGPEQPKDTAEV
+139 VGPKQPKDTAEV

-182 QPAAPSDTGEADQTP
+182 QPAAPSDAGEADQTSE
-197 RPARAAEP
+197 PAQA
-205 AKPEAQLEPS
+205 AKPEAQPEPS

-230 IAAQTRA
+230 IA
-237 PQAASEPEANSA
+237 
-249 ATEPVATHTAAPVP
+249 
-263 PSSPAPAPQDVAAL
+263 
-277 QPVAIP
+277 
-283 TPAGSTPATA
+283 
-293 AAPAPK
+293 
-299 PIATPTATSVA
+299 ATSVA

-369 MTTGSRNLVT
+369 TTAGSRNLVT

-436 GGYWRDLS
+436 GGYWCDLS
-444 PRPAAGTERA
+444 PRPAAGTERP

-461 QLMEIGTWDQALGT
+461 QLMEIGTWNQALGT
-475 LAKAAAP
+475 LATAAAP

-494 ARRYGILREYLS
+494 ASRYGILREYLS
-506 ATLARVRAQGRL
+506 ATLARARAEGRL

-538 EELYAILSPTGTD
+538 EELYAVLSPTGTD

-629 RELDGLSRA
+629 HELDGLSRA
-638 TTPQGCRDALRR
+638 TTPQGRRDALRR
-650 LSRTITGEPGRFRRI
+650 LSRAITGEPGRYRRI

-687 APAFDAARDR
+687 APAYDAARDR

-728 ACVTTLAR
+728 ARVTTLAH
-736 AFAAARVVS
+736 AYAAARVVS

>member
-33 RQTFLPRALEALATE
+33 RQAFLPRALEALAQE

-63 FSTLSDFC
+63 FSALSDFC

-78 GRFYVTITRRED
+78 SRFYVTVTRRED

-97 TEAPRQGS
+97 AETPRQSG

-120 KPSRPKTRQVEAKK
+120 KPSRPKTRQVEAEK
-134 EPEPE
+134 EPETE
-139 VGPEQPKDTAEV
+139 VEPEQPKDTDKV
-151 NAPEVEDTAE
+151 NAPEVEGTAE
-161 AQAEKAE
+161 AQAKKAE
-168 PVAAETGE
+168 PVAVETGE

-182 QPAAPSDTGEADQTP
+182 QPAAPSDAGEADQTSE
-197 RPARAAEP
+197 PAQAAEP
-205 AKPEAQLEPS
+205 AKPEAQPEPS

-230 IAAQTRA
+230 IAT
-237 PQAASEPEANSA
+237 
-249 ATEPVATHTAAPVP
+249 
-263 PSSPAPAPQDVAAL
+263 
-277 QPVAIP
+277 
-283 TPAGSTPATA
+283 
-293 AAPAPK
+293 
-299 PIATPTATSVA
+299 TSVA

-369 MTTGSRNLVT
+369 TTAGSRNLVT

-436 GGYWRDLS
+436 GGYWCDLS
-444 PRPAAGTERA
+444 PRPAAGTERP

-475 LAKAAAP
+475 LATAAAP

-494 ARRYGILREYLS
+494 ASRYGILREYLS
-506 ATLARVRAQGRL
+506 ATLARVRAGGRL

-538 EELYAILSPTGTD
+538 EELYAVLSPTDTD
-551 IPWHLDGFATAG
+551 IPWHLDGFATVG

-629 RELDGLSRA
+629 HELDGLSRA
-638 TTPQGCRDALRR
+638 ATPQGRRDALRR
-650 LSRTITGEPGRFRRI
+650 LSRAITGEPGRYRRI

-673 DLAQRRARQSYRLV
+673 DLAQRRARQSFRLV
-687 APAFDAARDR
+687 APAYDAARDR

-736 AFAAARVVS
+736 AYAAARVVS

>member
-33 RQTFLPRALEALATE
+33 RQAFLPRALEALAQE

-63 FSTLSDFC
+63 FSALSDFC

-78 GRFYVTITRRED
+78 GRFYVTVTRRED

-97 TEAPRQGS
+97 AETPRQSG

-120 KPSRPKTRQVEAKK
+120 KPSRPKTRQVEAEK

-139 VGPEQPKDTAEV
+139 VEPEQPKDTDEV
-151 NAPEVEDTAE
+151 NAPEVEGTAE

-182 QPAAPSDTGEADQTP
+182 QPAAPSDAGEADRTSE
-197 RPARAAEP
+197 PAQAAEP
-205 AKPEAQLEPS
+205 AKPEAQPEPS

-230 IAAQTRA
+230 IAA
-237 PQAASEPEANSA
+237 
-249 ATEPVATHTAAPVP
+249 
-263 PSSPAPAPQDVAAL
+263 
-277 QPVAIP
+277 
-283 TPAGSTPATA
+283 
-293 AAPAPK
+293 
-299 PIATPTATSVA
+299 TSVA
-310 PVAAPKAV
+310 PVAAPRAV

-369 MTTGSRNLVT
+369 TTSGSRNLVT

-436 GGYWRDLS
+436 GGYWCDLS
-444 PRPAAGTERA
+444 PRPAAGTERP

-461 QLMEIGTWDQALGT
+461 QLMEIGAWDQALGT
-475 LAKAAAP
+475 LATAAAP

-494 ARRYGILREYLS
+494 ASRYGILREYLS
-506 ATLARVRAQGRL
+506 ATLARVRAGGRL

-538 EELYAILSPTGTD
+538 EELYTVLSPTDTD
-551 IPWHLDGFATAG
+551 IPWHLDGFATVG

-629 RELDGLSRA
+629 HEVDGLSRA
-638 TTPQGCRDALRR
+638 ATPQGRRDALRR
-650 LSRTITGEPGRFRRI
+650 LSRAITGEPGRYRRI

-687 APAFDAARDR
+687 APAYDAARDR

-707 DDARTD
+707 DDTRTD

-728 ACVTTLAR
+728 DCITTLAR
-736 AFAAARVVS
+736 AYAAARVVS

>member
-33 RQTFLPRALEALATE
+33 RQTFLPRALEALAAE

-63 FSTLSDFC
+63 FSALSDFC

-78 GRFYVTITRRED
+78 GRFYVTVTRRED
-90 WDQALAA
+90 WDQVLAVA
-97 TEAPRQGS
+97 EAPRQGG

-111 PWKRKKGAL
+111 PWKRKKGAI
-120 KPSRPKTRQVEAKK
+120 KPSRPKTRQVETER

-139 VGPEQPKDTAEV
+139 VGPEQPKDTADV
-151 NAPEVEDTAE
+151 NALEVGGAAE
-161 AQAEKAE
+161 AQTEKAE

-182 QPAAPSDTGEADQTP
+182 QPAAPSDAGEADQTSE
-197 RPARAAEP
+197 PAQAAEP
-205 AKPEAQLEPS
+205 AKPEAQPEPS

-230 IAAQTRA
+230 IA
-237 PQAASEPEANSA
+237 
-249 ATEPVATHTAAPVP
+249 
-263 PSSPAPAPQDVAAL
+263 
-277 QPVAIP
+277 
-283 TPAGSTPATA
+283 
-293 AAPAPK
+293 
-299 PIATPTATSVA
+299 ATSVA

-369 MTTGSRNLVT
+369 TTAGSRNLVT

-444 PRPAAGTERA
+444 PRPAAGTERP

-461 QLMEIGTWDQALGT
+461 QLMEIGTWNQALGT
-475 LAKAAAP
+475 LATAAAP

-494 ARRYGILREYLS
+494 ASRYGILREYLS
-506 ATLARVRAQGRL
+506 ATLARARAEGRL

-538 EELYAILSPTGTD
+538 EELYAVLSPTGTD

-629 RELDGLSRA
+629 HELDGLSRA
-638 TTPQGCRDALRR
+638 TTPQGRRDALRR
-650 LSRTITGEPGRFRRI
+650 LSRAITGEPGRYRRI

-687 APAFDAARDR
+687 APAYDAARDR

-728 ACVTTLAR
+728 ARVTTLAH
-736 AFAAARVVS
+736 AYAAARVVS

>member
-33 RQTFLPRALEALATE
+33 RQTFLPRALEALAAE

-139 VGPEQPKDTAEV
+139 VGPEQPKDTADV
-151 NAPEVEDTAE
+151 NALEVGGAAE
-161 AQAEKAE
+161 AQTEKAE

-182 QPAAPSDTGEADQTP
+182 QPAAPSDAGEADQTSE
-197 RPARAAEP
+197 PAQA
-205 AKPEAQLEPS
+205 AKPEAQPEPS

-230 IAAQTRA
+230 IA
-237 PQAASEPEANSA
+237 
-249 ATEPVATHTAAPVP
+249 
-263 PSSPAPAPQDVAAL
+263 
-277 QPVAIP
+277 
-283 TPAGSTPATA
+283 
-293 AAPAPK
+293 
-299 PIATPTATSVA
+299 ATSVA

-369 MTTGSRNLVT
+369 TTAGSRNLVT

-436 GGYWRDLS
+436 GGYWCDLS
-444 PRPAAGTERA
+444 PRPAAGTERP

-461 QLMEIGTWDQALGT
+461 QLMEIGTWNQALGT
-475 LAKAAAP
+475 LATAAAP

-494 ARRYGILREYLS
+494 ASRYGILREYLS
-506 ATLARVRAQGRL
+506 ATLARARAEGRL

-538 EELYAILSPTGTD
+538 EELYAVLSPTGTD

-629 RELDGLSRA
+629 HELDGLSRA
-638 TTPQGCRDALRR
+638 TTPQGRRDALRR
-650 LSRTITGEPGRFRRI
+650 LSRAITGEPGRYRRI

-687 APAFDAARDR
+687 APAYDAARDR

-728 ACVTTLAR
+728 ARVTTLAH
-736 AFAAARVVS
+736 AYAAARVVS

>member
-1 MAKRHIDDGP
+1 
-11 VALTDANRL
+11 
-20 YLYKLLGE
+20 
-28 ALGIG
+28 
-33 RQTFLPRALEALATE
+33 
-48 GITPE
+48 
-53 NLGHPDAQAL
+53 
-63 FSTLSDFC
+63 
-71 QLTAFKG
+71 
-78 GRFYVTITRRED
+78 
-90 WDQALAA
+90 
-97 TEAPRQGS
+97 
-105 AGKGGK
+105 
-111 PWKRKKGAL
+111 
-120 KPSRPKTRQVEAKK
+120 
-134 EPEPE
+134 
-139 VGPEQPKDTAEV
+139 
-151 NAPEVEDTAE
+151 
-161 AQAEKAE
+161 
-168 PVAAETGE
+168 
-176 EARAEG
+176 
-182 QPAAPSDTGEADQTP
+182 
-197 RPARAAEP
+197 
-205 AKPEAQLEPS
+205 
-215 SPAPASSGIPSILEQ
+215 
-230 IAAQTRA
+230 
-237 PQAASEPEANSA
+237 
-249 ATEPVATHTAAPVP
+249 
-263 PSSPAPAPQDVAAL
+263 
-277 QPVAIP
+277 
-283 TPAGSTPATA
+283 
-293 AAPAPK
+293 
-299 PIATPTATSVA
+299 
-310 PVAAPKAV
+310 
-318 TSSPHADLPRSF
+318 
-330 SDDVSIKPAL
+330 
-340 LGLLT
+340 
-345 SILPFDADL
+345 

-369 MTTGSRNLVT
+369 TTAGSRNLVT

-436 GGYWRDLS
+436 GGYWCDLS
-444 PRPAAGTERA
+444 PRPAAGTERP

-461 QLMEIGTWDQALGT
+461 QLMEIGTWNQALGT
-475 LAKAAAP
+475 LATAAAP

-494 ARRYGILREYLS
+494 ASRYGILREYLS
-506 ATLARVRAQGRL
+506 ATLARARAEGRL

-538 EELYAILSPTGTD
+538 EELYAVLSPTGTD

-629 RELDGLSRA
+629 HELDGLSRA
-638 TTPQGCRDALRR
+638 TTPQGRRDALRR
-650 LSRTITGEPGRFRRI
+650 LSRAITGEPGRYRRI

-687 APAFDAARDR
+687 APAYDAARDR

-728 ACVTTLAR
+728 ARVTTLAH
-736 AFAAARVVS
+736 AYAAARVVS

>member
-11 VALTDANRL
+11 VALTNANRL

-33 RQTFLPRALEALATE
+33 RQTFLPRALEALAAE

-249 ATEPVATHTAAPVP
+249 ATEPVVTHTGAPMP
-263 PSSPAPAPQDVAAL
+263 PSSPAPEPRDVAAL
-277 QPVAIP
+277 QPDAIP

-299 PIATPTATSVA
+299 PIATPAATSVA

-369 MTTGSRNLVT
+369 TTAGSRNLVT

-444 PRPAAGTERA
+444 PRPAAGTERP

-475 LAKAAAP
+475 LATAAAP

>member
-33 RQTFLPRALEALATE
+33 RQAFLPRALEALAQE
-48 GITPE
+48 GITPK

-63 FSTLSDFC
+63 FSVLSDFC

-78 GRFYVTITRRED
+78 GRFYVTVTRRED

-97 TEAPRQGS
+97 AETPRQSG

-120 KPSRPKTRQVEAKK
+120 KPSRPKTRQVEAEK

-139 VGPEQPKDTAEV
+139 VEHEQPKDTDEV
-151 NAPEVEDTAE
+151 NAPEVEGTAE

-182 QPAAPSDTGEADQTP
+182 QPAAPSDAGEADQTSE
-197 RPARAAEP
+197 PAQAAEP
-205 AKPEAQLEPS
+205 AKPEAQPEPS
-215 SPAPASSGIPSILEQ
+215 SPTPASSGIPSILEQ
-230 IAAQTRA
+230 IA
-237 PQAASEPEANSA
+237 
-249 ATEPVATHTAAPVP
+249 
-263 PSSPAPAPQDVAAL
+263 
-277 QPVAIP
+277 
-283 TPAGSTPATA
+283 
-293 AAPAPK
+293 
-299 PIATPTATSVA
+299 ATSVA

-369 MTTGSRNLVT
+369 TTAGSRNLVT

-436 GGYWRDLS
+436 GGYWCDLS
-444 PRPAAGTERA
+444 PRPAAGTERP

-475 LAKAAAP
+475 LATAAAP

-494 ARRYGILREYLS
+494 ASRYGILREYLS
-506 ATLARVRAQGRL
+506 ATLARVRAGGRL

-538 EELYAILSPTGTD
+538 EELYAVLSPTGTD

-629 RELDGLSRA
+629 HELDGLSRA
-638 TTPQGCRDALRR
+638 TTPQGRRDALRR
-650 LSRTITGEPGRFRRI
+650 LSRAITGEPGRYRRI

-687 APAFDAARDR
+687 APAYDAARDR
-697 MVLLLPLALV
+697 MVLPLPLALV

-713 CALVLELMPSGAYQA
+713 CALILELMPSGAYQA

-736 AFAAARVVS
+736 AYAAARVVS

>member
-33 RQTFLPRALEALATE
+33 RQTFLPRALEALAAE

-78 GRFYVTITRRED
+78 GRFYVTVTRRED

-120 KPSRPKTRQVEAKK
+120 KPSRPKTRQAEAKK

-139 VGPEQPKDTAEV
+139 VGPKQPKDTAEV

-182 QPAAPSDTGEADQTP
+182 QPAAPSDAGEADQTSE
-197 RPARAAEP
+197 PAQAAEP
-205 AKPEAQLEPS
+205 AKPEAQPEPS

-230 IAAQTRA
+230 IA
-237 PQAASEPEANSA
+237 
-249 ATEPVATHTAAPVP
+249 
-263 PSSPAPAPQDVAAL
+263 
-277 QPVAIP
+277 
-283 TPAGSTPATA
+283 
-293 AAPAPK
+293 
-299 PIATPTATSVA
+299 ATSVA

-369 MTTGSRNLVT
+369 TTAGSRNLVT

-384 LQEDGSEPVRVTIR
+384 LQEDDSEPVRVTIR

-436 GGYWRDLS
+436 GGYWCDLS
-444 PRPAAGTERA
+444 PRPAAGTERP

-475 LAKAAAP
+475 LATAAAP

-494 ARRYGILREYLS
+494 ASRYGILREYLS
-506 ATLARVRAQGRL
+506 ATLARARAEGRL
-518 ATSADGSLA
+518 ATSADTSLA

-538 EELYAILSPTGTD
+538 EELYAVLSPTGTD

-629 RELDGLSRA
+629 HELDGLSRA
-638 TTPQGCRDALRR
+638 TTPQGRRDALRR
-650 LSRTITGEPGRFRRI
+650 LSRAITGEPGRYRRI

-687 APAFDAARDR
+687 APAYDAARNR

-728 ACVTTLAR
+728 ARVTTLAH
-736 AFAAARVVS
+736 AYAAARVVS

>member
-33 RQTFLPRALEALATE
+33 RQTFLPRALEALAAE

-230 IAAQTRA
+230 IAA
-237 PQAASEPEANSA
+237 
-249 ATEPVATHTAAPVP
+249 
-263 PSSPAPAPQDVAAL
+263 
-277 QPVAIP
+277 
-283 TPAGSTPATA
+283 
-293 AAPAPK
+293 
-299 PIATPTATSVA
+299 TSVA

-369 MTTGSRNLVT
+369 TTAGSRNLVT

-444 PRPAAGTERA
+444 PRPAAGTERP

-475 LAKAAAP
+475 LATAAAP

-506 ATLARVRAQGRL
+506 ATLTRVRAQGRL

>member
-33 RQTFLPRALEALATE
+33 RQAFLPRALEALAQE

-63 FSTLSDFC
+63 FSALSDFC

-78 GRFYVTITRRED
+78 GRFYVTVTRRED

-97 TEAPRQGS
+97 AETPRQSG

-120 KPSRPKTRQVEAKK
+120 KPSRPKTRQVEAEK

-139 VGPEQPKDTAEV
+139 VEPEQPKDTDKV
-151 NAPEVEDTAE
+151 NAPEVEGTAE
-161 AQAEKAE
+161 AQAKKAE
-168 PVAAETGE
+168 PVAVETGE

-182 QPAAPSDTGEADQTP
+182 QPAAPSDAGEADQTSE
-197 RPARAAEP
+197 PAQAAEP
-205 AKPEAQLEPS
+205 AKPEAQPEPS

-230 IAAQTRA
+230 IAT
-237 PQAASEPEANSA
+237 
-249 ATEPVATHTAAPVP
+249 
-263 PSSPAPAPQDVAAL
+263 
-277 QPVAIP
+277 
-283 TPAGSTPATA
+283 
-293 AAPAPK
+293 
-299 PIATPTATSVA
+299 TSVA

-369 MTTGSRNLVT
+369 TTAGSRNLVT

-436 GGYWRDLS
+436 GGYWCDLT
-444 PRPAAGTERA
+444 PRPAAGTERP
-454 DPIRDLA
+454 DPIRGLA

-475 LAKAAAP
+475 LATAAAP

-494 ARRYGILREYLS
+494 ASRYGILREYLS
-506 ATLARVRAQGRL
+506 ATLARVRAGGRL
-518 ATSADGSLA
+518 ATSEDGSLA
-527 AFDTGLMTPMD
+527 AFDTGLMTPLD
-538 EELYAILSPTGTD
+538 EELYAVLSPTDTD

-629 RELDGLSRA
+629 HELDGLSRA
-638 TTPQGCRDALRR
+638 ATPQGRRDALRR
-650 LSRTITGEPGRFRRI
+650 LSRAITGEPGRYRRI

-673 DLAQRRARQSYRLV
+673 DLAQRRARQSFRLV
-687 APAFDAARDR
+687 APAYDAACDR

-736 AFAAARVVS
+736 AYAAARVVS